1 MKPIIPREAADAD
14 IDQALAYFTEHAP
27 DTAPALLDALE
38 AAFKAIAG
46 RPTIGSP
53 RFAHDLDLPGL
64 RGWIVKRFPYIVF
77 YIEHEASIDV
87 LRVLHQR
94 RDIPAELTDALIV
107 PPAHDA

>member
-1 MKPIIPREAADAD
+1 MKPVIPREAADTD
-14 IDQALAYFTEHAP
+14 IDQALAYYTGHAP
-27 DTAPALLDALE
+27 DLAPALLDALE

-46 RPTIGSP
+46 RPTAGSP
-53 RFAHDLDLPGL
+53 RFAHELDLQGL

-94 RDIPAELTDALIV
+94 RDIPAELTEAPIV
-107 PPAHDA
+107 PPTHDE

>member
-1 MKPIIPREAADAD
+1 MKPVIPREAADMD
-14 IDQALAYFTEHAP
+14 IDLALAYYTGHAP

-38 AAFKAIAG
+38 AAFKAIAN
-46 RPTIGSP
+46 RPATGSP

-87 LRVLHQR
+87 LRVLHQS
-94 RDIPAELTDALIV
+94 RDIPAELTDSPNV
-107 PPAHDA
+107 PPTHDE